1 MKRENRKNIL
11 FRYGSIVA
19 LILLLSMRI
28 VYKLADNTVMSADKW
43 NAKAAATLSS
53 IDTILPVRGNI
64 LAADG
69 SVLATNMRVYTP
81 TIDFRV
87 PKFDE
92 KYYKQAIDSLA
103 DSLAK
108 YFPERDS
115 KAWGEYLA
123 RPLKKKKEN
132 RTRSF
137 PIVKKLS
144 YDQWRLVRTFPFL
157 KARPKITGLYKQE
170 ELARVRPYGDMARRS
185 IGAVGQTKTVKVPFG
200 IYGLEKALD
209 SLLTGQ
215 VGYSKK
221 VPLTSAIVDWTDM
234 PPVDGYDVLTTIDIK
249 MQDIVE
255 TELNKVLDVCKADWG
270 TAVLMEVGTGD
281 IKAIVNLERNAESGE
296 TYIESLNYAV
306 RRVEPGS
313 VVKALS
319 LLIAMEDGRVPNLNK
334 VYSTGSNMRI
344 GNTSLQDCSKSDTLS
359 LNRALEISSN
369 IVTSK
374 MILDAYRDDP
384 GRFYTRIKQSGF
396 LDRFHTG
403 IAEEVAPRIDSL
415 GAKDL
420 VSLTRQSFGYATEIS
435 PLYTCALYN
444 AIAGGGRFVR
454 PRLVRGVRGN
464 GIDSVCPVSY
474 VRDRIC
480 SEATA
485 KELRTMLH
493 KVVWGP
499 RGTARRIV
507 KSDKVEIAGK
517 TGTANMI
524 RDGKYVRGISR
535 LSFCGFFPY
544 NNPRYTC
551 MVVVAYPRETWRSP
565 ETTSGRVVKNVAE
578 AMFARGMLGN
588 STDYKTDTQRQGDYP
603 VYYACLDNNVAA
615 VHGLIGGG
623 SKAMLAKPSKVK
635 SGVPNV
641 IGLGLRE
648 ALEILEKAGYN
659 VKFTGSGYVSA
670 QTPTP
675 GTASKPGTKVTLT
688 LHE

>member
-1 MKRENRKNIL
+1 M
-11 FRYGSIVA
+11 
-19 LILLLSMRI
+19 
-28 VYKLADNTVMSADKW
+28 
-43 NAKAAATLSS
+43 
-53 IDTILPVRGNI
+53 
-64 LAADG
+64 
-69 SVLATNMRVYTP
+69 
-81 TIDFRV
+81 
-87 PKFDE
+87 
-92 KYYKQAIDSLA
+92 
-103 DSLAK
+103 
-108 YFPERDS
+108 
-115 KAWGEYLA
+115 
-123 RPLKKKKEN
+123 
-132 RTRSF
+132 
-137 PIVKKLS
+137 
-144 YDQWRLVRTFPFL
+144 
-157 KARPKITGLYKQE
+157 
-170 ELARVRPYGDMARRS
+170 
-185 IGAVGQTKTVKVPFG
+185 
-200 IYGLEKALD
+200 
-209 SLLTGQ
+209 
-215 VGYSKK
+215 GYSKK

-474 VRDRIC
+474 VRDHIC
-480 SEATA
+480 SEAA
-485 KELRTMLH
+485 DDA
-493 KVVWGP
+493 P
-499 RGTARRIV
+499 
-507 KSDKVEIAGK
+507 
-517 TGTANMI
+517 
-524 RDGKYVRGISR
+524 
-535 LSFCGFFPY
+535 
-544 NNPRYTC
+544 
-551 MVVVAYPRETWRSP
+551 
-565 ETTSGRVVKNVAE
+565 
-578 AMFARGMLGN
+578 
-588 STDYKTDTQRQGDYP
+588 Q
-603 VYYACLDNNVAA
+603 
-615 VHGLIGGG
+615 
-623 SKAMLAKPSKVK
+623 
-635 SGVPNV
+635 SGV
-641 IGLGLRE
+641 G
-648 ALEILEKAGYN
+648 A
-659 VKFTGSGYVSA
+659 SWHS
-670 QTPTP
+670 TPY
-675 GTASKPGTKVTLT
+675 S
-688 LHE
+688 EER